1 MTDPSKIN
9 FVCGECFHWVLQ
21 EASGPVTI
29 GAAPR
34 GICYG
39 APPTAWA
46 IINKGE
52 TRVAAQTN
60 LRPVLPASERA
71 CGMFT
76 PRTLMNSD
84 RPRCEHGAFMT
95 DPCTI
100 CCRG

>member
-1 MTDPSKIN
+1 MSDMTKIEFN
-9 FVCGECFHWVLQ
+9 CGACFHWLLQ

-39 APPTAWA
+39 GPPTAFA

-60 LRPVLPASERA
+60 LRPVLPATERA

-76 PRTLMNSD
+76 PRSLMEPAANGPEGSGQAD
-84 RPRCEHGAFMT
+84 G
-95 DPCTI
+95 
-100 CCRG
+100 